1 MLIFIVEGL
10 QLIHTLAG
18 PRRRQPMG
26 CSTDLYWE
34 QRMEKTGRAQRRER
48 NIRENM
54 LRRLRRIEEGK
65 FYSHFSVIAD
75 IPESPTTGGY
85 FVGH

>member
-1 MLIFIVEGL
+1 
-10 QLIHTLAG
+10 
-18 PRRRQPMG
+18 
-26 CSTDLYWE
+26 
-34 QRMEKTGRAQRRER
+34 MEKTGRAQRRER